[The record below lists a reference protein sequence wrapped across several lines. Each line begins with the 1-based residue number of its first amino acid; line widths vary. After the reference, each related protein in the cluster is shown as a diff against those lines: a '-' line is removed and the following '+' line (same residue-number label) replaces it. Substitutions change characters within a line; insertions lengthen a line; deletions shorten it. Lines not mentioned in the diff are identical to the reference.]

1 LSVNLY
7 QAVKYSLN
15 QLRESVVNMDD
26 GTYADPAKIILK
38 ASVGEHVRH
47 IIEMYF
53 CMIEGYGSGTINY
66 DKRKRNMDIEQNR
79 DMAVSAIDQIMS
91 QIEKPELNLIL
102 ESHFGGQAM
111 SHIPTTYEREVHYN
125 LEHTIH
131 HMAII
136 RIKIESEPNMAVDED
151 YGVAYSTVQH
161 RKSLEQTEKSS

>member
-1 LSVNLY
+1 VNLY

-15 QLRESVVNMDD
+15 QLRESVVNMNDN
-26 GTYADPAKIILK
+26 TYADPAKIILK
-38 ASVGEHVRH
+38 ASVGQHVRH

-53 CMIEGYGSGTINY
+53 CMIEGYASGTINY
-66 DKRKRNMDIEQNR
+66 DKRKRNIDIEQNR
-79 DMAVSAIDQIMS
+79 DLAVTAIDQIIS

-102 ESHFGGQAM
+102 ENNFGSGEL
-111 SHIPTTYEREVHYN
+111 SHINTTYEREVHYN

-136 RIKIESEPNMAVDED
+136 RIKIESEPHMAVDED
-151 YGVAYSTVQH
+151 YGVAYSTIQH